1 VREGVT
7 AEEPHDAVTEAI
19 ERRRRAIEAEWNEL
33 GAVVLIGA
41 GDPIP
46 IPGRADRVYPFLA
59 HSEYFY
65 LTDRQ
70 RPGAVLAYD
79 PQEGWSEFVRV
90 FSADER
96 LWSGEVSDGVAT
108 PVSELGP
115 WLEERRGRRVAQLG
129 APIPNAP
136 SDAAV
141 AGELR
146 TRMDRVRRRK
156 DALELARM
164 RRAADATRA
173 GFTAVVPFIAPGI
186 TERALQIEI
195 EAEFLRHGADTV
207 AYDSIIASGPNAAV
221 LHHLP
226 TQRPLRAG
234 ELVLIDA
241 GAECRGYDCDVTR
254 TYPVSGDFSAEQA
267 DVYALVLQ
275 AQRAAI
281 GRCRAGVEYRDIHL
295 AAALDV
301 AQGLVDAGFL
311 RGNAADL
318 VEQGASALFFP
329 HGIGH
334 MVGLGVRD
342 AGGYLP
348 GRSRSEAPALR
359 FLRIDLP
366 LEPGHVVTIE
376 PGVYF
381 PRRVLEDPEI
391 RRQHRDTVVWNRV
404 DKLRGFGGMR
414 IEDNVLILDGGN
426 EVLTRAIP
434 KE

>member
-1 VREGVT
+1 VT
-7 AEEPHDAVTEAI
+7 TDESGDAATNAI

-41 GDPIP
+41 GEPIP

-70 RPGAVLAYD
+70 RPGAILTYD
-79 PQEGWSEFVRV
+79 PEEGWREFVPV
-90 FSADER
+90 IGADEQ
-96 LWSGEVSDGVAT
+96 LWSGDVGAGPGT
-108 PVSELGP
+108 PVAELGP
-115 WLEERRGRRVAQLG
+115 WLEKRRGRAVAQLG
-129 APIPNAP
+129 GPVANVT
-136 SDAAV
+136 SDGAV
-141 AGELR
+141 GSELR
-146 TRMDRVRRRK
+146 TRLDRVRRRK
-156 DALELARM
+156 DALELTRM
-164 RRAADATRA
+164 RRAADATGA
-173 GFTAVVPFIAPGI
+173 GFAAVVRFIAPGI

-195 EAEFLRHGADTV
+195 EAEFFRHGADTV

-241 GAECRGYDCDVTR
+241 GAEWRGYDCDVTR

-281 GRCRAGVEYRDIHL
+281 ERCRAGVEYRDIHL

-311 RGNAADL
+311 RGKAADL
-318 VEQGASALFFP
+318 VDQGASALFFP

-348 GRSRSEAPALR
+348 GRSRSQAPALR

-376 PGVYF
+376 PGIYF
-381 PRRVLEDPEI
+381 PPHVLDDPET

-404 DKLRGFGGMR
+404 DKLRGFGGIR

>member
-7 AEEPHDAVTEAI
+7 AEQSDLAVTKAI

-70 RPGAVLAYD
+70 RPGAILTYD
-79 PQEGWSEFVRV
+79 PEEGWREFLPVIG
-90 FSADER
+90 ADEQ
-96 LWSGEVSDGVAT
+96 LWSGDVSAEAGT

-115 WLEERRGRRVAQLG
+115 WLEQRRGRRVSQLG

-136 SDAAV
+136 FDAAV

-146 TRMDRVRRRK
+146 TRLDRVRRRK
-156 DALELARM
+156 DALELTRM
-164 RRAADATRA
+164 RLAADATRA
-173 GFTAVVPFIAPGI
+173 GFATVVPLIAPGI

-195 EAEFLRHGADTV
+195 EAEFFRHGADTV

-226 TQRPLRAG
+226 TERPLRAG
-234 ELVLIDA
+234 ELVLMDA
-241 GAECRGYDCDVTR
+241 GAERRGYDCDVTR

-311 RGNAADL
+311 RGHAADL

-348 GRSRSEAPALR
+348 GRSRSDAPALR

-376 PGVYF
+376 PGIYF
-381 PRRVLEDPEI
+381 PPHVLEDPEI
-391 RRQHRDTVVWNRV
+391 RRRHRDTVVWNRV
-404 DKLRGFGGMR
+404 DTLRGFGGIR
-414 IEDNVLILDGGN
+414 IEDNVLILDDGN
-426 EVLTRAIP
+426 EVLTRAIS
-434 KE
+434 K